1 MMQKITVLL
10 TKLLDQQVMSQDTEE
25 QDK

>member
-1 MMQKITVLL
+1 MQKITVLL